1 MPQTFYI
8 ENDEEIISVIGRL
21 RKSSVVEN
29 YFVFP
34 KRALVLQSIVNLR
47 LFQREA
53 EKLGKKIIIVTQ
65 DDAGKTLA
73 EKAGLITERYTDDF
87 SRQTEHIDMTSIEAP
102 VKKQVAP
109 MSVEHSG
116 LRSKD
121 IGSNDFYASGTLS
134 NAEIAPAAAALTPE
148 MRPLRIRNASP
159 EKLTSL
165 NSQRSVESVPL
176 EQSAAAPA
184 MAFHPQVSMP
194 ESIASI
200 TKKNTSQGI
209 RREAPQ
215 QSVQAGREERLRNF
229 FSTGNVA
236 ATRELE
242 NTSTVAPQRTAPTA
256 TPPVAAVPV
265 VPHKIGKIF
274 FLFAAISIV
283 SLLGVAAFL
292 FLPKAEVHVV
302 PYRSV
307 ESVDLQFEGKTD
319 AATDDEQTIAV
330 RLVEKEHAIEFSV
343 DATGVS
349 PGSAQKARGT
359 VVLSNT
365 FSSDPQSLVATTRL
379 ESPDGKIF
387 RLLEG
392 VTIPGMSGTEPG
404 SIEASVIADQ
414 TGTEYNIAATTFTIP
429 GFKSGPKYEKF
440 SARSTKA
447 MAGGS
452 ASSGGNQ
459 TIVSKT
465 DLEKAATMAQEQAK
479 KAYLDGIAAELLPGE
494 KVLEENMD
502 IFSLEDATLPL
513 SGTAAQSFQYK
524 STFKVRSF
532 VFSEEI
538 LKQRILSRGQAVL
551 GGTIFR
557 PVSVQLT
564 YGEAVPDFEAKTV
577 RLKTHASVTSESVID
592 RDKFLKAIMG
602 KDEEGINATLS
613 TFPEIKKLE
622 IVFKPQW
629 FTSSV
634 PNAESRV
641 MLLVEPGQE

>member
-21 RKSSVVEN
+21 RKSSLVEN

-65 DDAGKTLA
+65 DDAGKALA
-73 EKAGLITERYTDDF
+73 EKAGLVTERYTDDF
-87 SRQTEHIDMTSIEAP
+87 SRQTEHIEMSGVEAP

-121 IGSNDFYASGTLS
+121 IGSSDFYAGGTLS
-134 NAEIAPAAAALTPE
+134 STEIAPATASTPE

-159 EKLTSL
+159 DKQTSL
-165 NSQRSVESVPL
+165 NSQRYAESIPL
-176 EQSAAAPA
+176 EKSAAAPA

-194 ESIASI
+194 ESVAPVAEKNVLQSI
-200 TKKNTSQGI
+200 Q
-209 RREAPQ
+209 REIPR

-229 FSTGNVA
+229 FSTGNA
-236 ATRELE
+236 AAPRERE
-242 NTSTVAPQRTAPTA
+242 SAPVVTPQRTAPTA

-283 SLLGVAAFL
+283 SLLGVAVFL
-292 FLPKAEVHVV
+292 FLPRAEVHVV

-307 ESVDLQFEGKTD
+307 ESADLQFEGRAD
-319 AATDDEQTIAV
+319 AATDDEQAIAV
-330 RLVEKEHAIEFSV
+330 RLVEKEHVVEFSV

-392 VTIPGMSGTEPG
+392 ITIPGMSGTQPG

-452 ASSGGNQ
+452 ASSGGSQ
-459 TIVSKT
+459 TIISKT

-479 KAYLDGIAAELLPGE
+479 KAYIDGIASELLPGE

-524 STFKVRSF
+524 NTFKVRSF

-538 LKQRILSRGQAVL
+538 LKQRILSRGQTVL

-564 YGEAVPDFEAKTV
+564 YGEAVPDFEGKTV
-577 RLKTHASVTSESVID
+577 RLKTHAIVTSESVID

-602 KDEEGINATLS
+602 TDEEGINATLGA
-613 TFPEIKKLE
+613 FPEIKKLE

-634 PNAESRV
+634 PNAEGRV
-641 MLLVEPGQE
+641 TLLVEPGQE

>member
-21 RKSSVVEN
+21 RKSSLVEN

-65 DDAGKTLA
+65 DDAGKALA
-73 EKAGLITERYTDDF
+73 EKAGLVTERYTDDF
-87 SRQTEHIDMTSIEAP
+87 SRQTEHIEMSSIEAP

-121 IGSNDFYASGTLS
+121 IGSSDFYAGGTLS
-134 NAEIAPAAAALTPE
+134 NTEIAPVAASSTPE

-165 NSQRSVESVPL
+165 NSQRFAESVLL

-194 ESIASI
+194 ESVAPVAEKNVLQSI
-200 TKKNTSQGI
+200 Q
-209 RREAPQ
+209 REAPR

-229 FSTGNVA
+229 FSTGNA
-236 ATRELE
+236 AAPRERE
-242 NTSTVAPQRTAPTA
+242 SAPVVAPQRSAPIVA
-256 TPPVAAVPV
+256 PGAAVPV

-283 SLLGVAAFL
+283 SLLGVAVFL

-307 ESVDLQFEGKTD
+307 ESANLQFEGRAD
-319 AATDDEQTIAV
+319 AATDDEQAIAV
-330 RLVEKEHAIEFSV
+330 RLVEKEHLVEFSV

-392 VTIPGMSGTEPG
+392 ITIPGMSGTQPG

-452 ASSGGNQ
+452 ASSGGSQ
-459 TIVSKT
+459 TIISKT

-524 STFKVRSF
+524 NTFKVRSF

-538 LKQRILSRGQAVL
+538 LKQRILSRGQTVL

-557 PVSVQLT
+557 PVSVVLT

-592 RDKFLKAIMG
+592 RDKFLEAIMG
-602 KDEEGINATLS
+602 KDEEGINATLGA
-613 TFPEIKKLE
+613 FPEIKKLE

-634 PNAESRV
+634 PNAEGRV
-641 MLLVEPGQE
+641 TLLVEPGEE